1 MARLYAQLC
10 MLVFLVVG
18 IGGLAAGNAGPP
30 AANGGGNIG
39 SLTLH
44 LTWTRDAL
52 DIVLLAV
59 FAFAGLAASRHL
71 GRLLAGAIG
80 VALLALAV
88 AGFLLGDDPAATAT
102 HSYAGLHFTTALNI
116 LDLVVGLLGILAA
129 LGTVEEPEPA
139 VRSVLRG

>member
-10 MLVFLVVG
+10 TLVFLVVG

-44 LTWTRDAL
+44 LTWARDAL

-59 FAFAGLAASRHL
+59 FAFAAFAAPRHL
-71 GRLLAGAIG
+71 GRILAGAIG
-80 VALLALAV
+80 VALLALAI
-88 AGFLLGDDPAATAT
+88 AGFLLGDDAAATR
-102 HSYAGLHFTTALNI
+102 SYAGLHFTTALNI
-116 LDLVVGLLGILAA
+116 LDLVVGVLGILAA
-129 LGTVEEPEPA
+129 LGTVEDPEPA
-139 VRSVLRG
+139 PGSVLRG

>member
-10 MLVFLVVG
+10 TLVFLVVG

-44 LTWTRDAL
+44 LTWARDAL

-59 FAFAGLAASRHL
+59 FAFAAFAASRHL
-71 GRLLAGAIG
+71 GRILAGAIG
-80 VALLALAV
+80 VALLALAI
-88 AGFLLGDDPAATAT
+88 AGFLLGDDAAATR
-102 HSYAGLHFTTALNI
+102 SYAGLHFTTALNI
-116 LDLVVGLLGILAA
+116 LDLAVGVLGILAA
-129 LGTVEEPEPA
+129 LGTVEDPEPA
-139 VRSVLRG
+139 PGSVLRG